1 MDEPK
6 PQPRPTPE
14 DVRDKPPKPPMPI
27 TDEQMWEYYRQNG
40 RVK

>member
-1 MDEPK
+1 MAEPK
-6 PQPRPTPE
+6 PQPLPTPE
-14 DVRDKPPKPPMPI
+14 DVRDRPTPKPI